1 MSNSPSLVEFKNSVQ
16 VAELK
21 TRAGP
26 DGSLL
31 SRTATAALRIAT
43 STQLLPPLP
52 LLRLLFF
59 QPAESCRPAE
69 TCRPAESVQTA
80 ASVQTATSFQTAASF
95 RTAASFQ
102 TAELRWCV

>member
-1 MSNSPSLVEFKNSVQ
+1 MDLASREVDFALPLPKNSVQ

-31 SRTATAALRIAT
+31 SRTATAVSRYAT

-59 QPAESCRPAE
+59 Q
-69 TCRPAESVQTA
+69 
-80 ASVQTATSFQTAASF
+80 
-95 RTAASFQ
+95 
-102 TAELRWCV
+102 TAELRWCMGIPGTSLQYAVVRSSEERACGP